1 MLCGSLR
8 GAGQRGL
15 CVSASR
21 RCQRS
26 AEDYWL
32 TLAAGL
38 QVLGFAML
46 AMDTTSSAA
55 EARRFSDALQA
66 THGRASARRACGPR
80 AETTWSMCN
89 LSHTISIS
97 YLESYLNE
105 HITYLFNI
113 YMYTSLDI
121 CKESQ

>member
-1 MLCGSLR
+1 MAFR
-8 GAGQRGL
+8 TGAGQRGL

-55 EARRFSDALQA
+55 EARSPMPCKQRVAGPQREELVGPEPRQLGACA
-66 THGRASARRACGPR
+66 TLYL
-80 AETTWSMCN
+80 M
-89 LSHTISIS
+89 S

-105 HITYLFNI
+105 HISS
-113 YMYTSLDI
+113 TSIDVYIFIQSIIEL
-121 CKESQ
+121 